1 MNRLFTVFYTVL
13 LGFAMVFSA
22 LATSEELKLSSFEQ
36 GMIGTKI
43 SYFQEQEG
51 RPLPL
56 AEAVQRFAQNEAT
69 ASSGDAISLGI
80 GVRPVWLKTTIN
92 NDYESEKF
100 YRLSVETPWLD
111 YIDTYLVHDNQVV
124 NTIQGGDAYDFDER
138 PMQYRYYAFETQFAP
153 GKTDVYIR
161 VDSAGPMAIPVRLA
175 EVPLARARDIATGY
189 EYGILYG
196 IMLALG
202 LYNLLLYLSIR
213 LPEFGLYSF
222 YLFGFVI
229 NSVSYTGQIHTV
241 LTPDL
246 GPYFQD
252 WLDISLMI
260 TYSILGLHFA
270 RVVLKTKEYAPKL
283 DKFVVWFTIVI
294 PVGMVFGAIVN
305 SLFFSMIL
313 AFILNTSFAFLF
325 IIMGYRALKADVP
338 NAWLFFISS
347 VTAATCICISTAA
360 VAGLLPYNDVTF
372 KLIEVG
378 MAFEAILL
386 AVLLAQ
392 RFREAQQG
400 KITAETHARTDD
412 LTHLF
417 NRRGFRDTA
426 DIIWQQH
433 IREQRDVSVIL
444 LDIDRF
450 KSINDTY
457 GHATGDLVLSEIA
470 KCIEES
476 ARKSDVTA
484 RWGGEEFILMLP
496 ETEQHAAVLQAERLR
511 LAIEGH
517 QVHYAGETLKI
528 TASIGVAGTNEGHFD
543 GLELGDIGIERMIN
557 KADEALYEAKR
568 NGRNQV
574 HASHAFSKRNLFTD
588 SNPEVAPE

>member
-1 MNRLFTVFYTVL
+1 MSKEFKLYFL
-13 LGFAMVFSA
+13 LLVSFGSMFAPIASA
-22 LATSEELKLSSFEQ
+22 KEIKLSGFEQ
-36 GMIGTKI
+36 GTIGTKI
-43 SYFQEQEG
+43 QFFQEQKDQV
-51 RPLPL
+51 LPL
-56 AEAVQRFAQNEAT
+56 AEAIHRFNQGEAHQ
-69 ASSGDAISLGI
+69 SNGDAISLGI
-80 GVRPVWLKTTIN
+80 GVRPVWLKTTIV
-92 NDYESEKF
+92 NDYDSTKE

-111 YIDTYLVHDNQVV
+111 YIDTYLVHNGKLLKTV
-124 NTIQGGDAYDFDER
+124 QGGDAYDFADR
-138 PMQYRYYAFETQFAP
+138 PMQYRYYAFETRFPSGA
-153 GKTDVYIR
+153 TDVYIR
-161 VDSAGPMAIPVRLA
+161 IDSAGPMAIPVRLA
-175 EVPLARARDIATGY
+175 EVPLARSRDISTGY

-196 IMLALG
+196 VMLALG
-202 LYNLLLYLSIR
+202 LYNLLLYFSIR
-213 LPEFGLYSF
+213 LPEFGLYSL
-222 YLFGFVI
+222 YLFGFVA

-241 LTPDL
+241 LTPDI

-260 TYSILGLHFA
+260 TYSVLGLHFA
-270 RVVLKTKEYAPKL
+270 RVVLKTKSYAPKL
-283 DKFVVWFTIVI
+283 DKVVMWFANGI
-294 PVGMVFGAIVN
+294 PAGMLLGAIAN
-305 SLFFSMIL
+305 QLFFSMIL

-325 IIMGYRALKADVP
+325 IIMGYKALKANVAS
-338 NAWLFFISS
+338 AWLFFVSS

-433 IREQRDVSVIL
+433 LREQRDISIIL
-444 LDIDRF
+444 LDVDRF

-470 KCIEES
+470 RCIETT

-496 ETEQHAAVLQAERLR
+496 ETEQQAAVLQAERLR
-511 LAIEGH
+511 LAIEEH
-517 QVHYAGETLKI
+517 VVHYAGEALNI

-543 GLELGDIGIERMIN
+543 GFELKNIGIERMIN
-557 KADEALYEAKR
+557 KADEALYEAKN

-574 HASHAFSKRNLFTD
+574 YASHAFSKRQLFEEPVSD
-588 SNPEVAPE
+588 A